1 MAELRNDRKGMPMSA
16 KIEFPVPRSCEE
28 LLAQLVAHNTVNP
41 FFGGPVGGEAAL
53 IAHLEK
59 LAQGWK
65 LKTRRSPVPGGGE
78 NLIITC
84 AVSPSAPWLIFESHL
99 DTVSVAGMSVDPF
112 KVKVEG
118 GRIYGRGTCDTKG
131 SGAAMFWA
139 LQEYAQGPTRPHN
152 VAMVFAAD
160 EEARMTGAQAFAA
173 GELREFLPNLRCV
186 IVGEPTMMRPVTAS
200 NGSIRWKS
208 IVRGRAAHSSV
219 PANGRSAITAMLR
232 VVQALESDYVPT
244 VNKSHPMTGRAAMSV
259 NVIRGGTQVNIIPEY
274 CEIEC
279 DRRTVPGETAEQV
292 FAERDTVLQGQTVEH
307 TDLYVVPAMG
317 DELSRNYMPRLQAVL
332 QAHGIDGAAQGAPY
346 VTDASHYGAAGAPS
360 IVLGPGHFTQAHT
373 KDEWVAQEQLALAV
387 NIYRALMS
395 TG

>member
-1 MAELRNDRKGMPMSA
+1 M
-16 KIEFPVPRSCEE
+16 
-28 LLAQLVAHNTVNP
+28 VAHNTVNP
-41 FFGGPVGGEAAL
+41 FFGGPAGGEAVL
-53 IAHLEK
+53 ITHLEK
-59 LAQGWK
+59 LAQGWQ
-65 LKTRRSPVPGGGE
+65 LKTRRCPVPGGGE
-78 NLIITC
+78 NLLITC
-84 AVSPSAPWLIFESHL
+84 EVSSTAPWLIFESHL

-112 KVKVEG
+112 KVTVAD

-131 SGAAMFWA
+131 SGASMFWA
-139 LQEYAQGPTRPHN
+139 LQEYARGPSRPHN

-173 GELREFLPNLRCV
+173 GELKEFLSNLRCV

-219 PANGRSAITAMLR
+219 PANGRSAISAMLR
-232 VVQALESDYVPT
+232 VVQALESDYGPT

-292 FAERDTVLQGQTVEH
+292 FAERDAVLQGQTVEH

-317 DELSRNYMPRLQAVL
+317 DELSRDYLPRLQAVL

-346 VTDASHYGAAGAPS
+346 VTDASHYGAVGAPS

-373 KDEWVAQEQLALAV
+373 KDEWVAQDQLALAV
-387 NIYRALMS
+387 KIYRALMTS
-395 TG
+395 V

>member
-1 MAELRNDRKGMPMSA
+1 MTAAPNFAP
-16 KIEFPVPRSCEE
+16 PQSCEE

-41 FFGGPVGGEAAL
+41 FFGGPAGGEAAL

-59 LAQGWK
+59 LAQGWR
-65 LKTRRSPVPGGGE
+65 LRTRRCPVPGGGE

-84 AVSPSAPWLIFESHL
+84 EVSPAAPWLIFESHL

-112 KVKVEG
+112 NVAVRD

-139 LQEYAQGPTRPHN
+139 LREYARGKSHPHN

-173 GELREFLPNLRCV
+173 GELKEFLPRLRCV

-200 NGSIRWKS
+200 NGVIRWKT
-208 IVRGRAAHSSV
+208 ITRGRAAHSSV
-219 PANGRSAITAMLR
+219 PANGRSAISAMLP
-232 VVQALESDYVPT
+232 VVEALESCYVPT
-244 VNKSHPMTGRAAMSV
+244 VTKRHPMTGSAAMSV

-279 DRRTVPGETAEQV
+279 DRRTVPGETATQV
-292 FAERDTVLQGQTVEH
+292 FAERDAVLAGHAVEH

-317 DELSRNYMPRLQAVL
+317 DELSRDYLPVL
-332 QAHGIDGAAQGAPY
+332 QGVLAAHGLETAPKGEPY
-346 VTDASHYGAAGAPS
+346 VTDASHYGGAGAPA
-360 IVLGPGHFTQAHT
+360 IVLGPGHFAQAHT
-373 KDEWVAQEQLALAV
+373 KDEWVAQDQLALAV
-387 NIYRALMS
+387 KVYGGLMT
-395 TG
+395 TGGSSDSV